1 MANVQWLYVSSTVGG
16 FLIESVVTNY
26 RDLQV
31 WRKALDWAEAIYRAT
46 SRWPRDERFGLISQ
60 VRRSALSVASN
71 IAEGAARRTTGEFL
85 QFVGI
90 AQGSLA
96 EAETQLLLAQRL
108 GYLAKGDASALLGA
122 GAEISRML
130 AGLAS
135 SLRRRKNA

>member
-1 MANVQWLYVSSTVGG
+1 M
-16 FLIESVVTNY
+16 
-26 RDLQV
+26 
-31 WRKALDWAEAIYRAT
+31 
-46 SRWPRDERFGLISQ
+46 
-60 VRRSALSVASN
+60 SVASN
-71 IAEGAARRTTGEFL
+71 IAEGAARRTTGEFV

-108 GYLAKGDASALLGA
+108 GYLAGGDASVLLGA

-135 SLRRRKNA
+135 SLRRRKKA